1 MTTMTRKQA
10 TAILRETLSLRS
22 SGATWSEIGYV
33 RKIRASSAAERAK
46 LAKKEAKEAARVAQ
60 RFLLEQDIGIT

>member
-1 MTTMTRKQA
+1 
-10 TAILRETLSLRS
+10 
-22 SGATWSEIGYV
+22 V